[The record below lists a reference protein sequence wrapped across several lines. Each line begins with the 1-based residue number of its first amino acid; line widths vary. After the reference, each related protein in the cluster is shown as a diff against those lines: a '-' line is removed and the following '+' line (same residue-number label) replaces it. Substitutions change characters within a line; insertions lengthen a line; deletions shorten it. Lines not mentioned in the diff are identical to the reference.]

1 MEHIIHNFAQGNLF
15 ACTEQLFKQL
25 NIELHSSEDLPILPQ
40 DFFDKELYRAEN
52 KIHQLIQQLYVAG
65 MVGTEKDSLAVIA
78 VELATT
84 AATRTQL
91 STITRLINRQAKGM
105 PIAVLFRYGSHI
117 ALANAERTQYKQTYR
132 EGEKIGKVSIL
143 KDIHTLNPHRGHLDI
158 LETLKIP
165 AKIKTFRDLYAHWQ
179 EVFNVSTL
187 NKKFYNELFA
197 WFQWTIS
204 EEVGVTYPNDTKT
217 DQDDRVQL
225 EEQVIRLI
233 TRVLFVWFIK
243 QKHLVPNK
251 LFETAELHSILKDFQ
266 PDSLKEGNYYN
277 AILQNLFFATLNKKV
292 TERSFAKEKKGRDVK
307 TLYRYAEM
315 FSISEE
321 KVIEL
326 FRSVPFLNGGLFECL
341 DKDQG
346 NDGKRYHLDGFSR
359 NDKRLKGRYLHRA
372 FIPNIVFFDPQKG
385 LFPLLNRYHFTIEEN
400 TPNDIQVALDPE
412 LLGNVF
418 ENLLGAFNPETQE
431 SARKQSGSFYTPKE
445 VVNYM
450 VDESLKAYL
459 HNQLPAFSAESI
471 ETLFEER
478 ELPIEWLSQ
487 PTHCQK
493 VVETLEKVKILDP
506 ACGSG
511 AFPMGILNRMVY
523 LLEKL
528 DISNKR
534 RLYKLK
540 LHIIQNCIY
549 GVDIQTI
556 ASQISKLRFFISLI
570 VEQEETNTDAK
581 QNYGVHTLP
590 NLETKFVT
598 ANTLISLEKEDNAA
612 LFNDE
617 RLVTLKEKLFKVRTD
632 HFYAQSAF
640 KKKELRKEDAEICE
654 NIKKYLLDIA
664 IKPNEQHIAVWKKSI
679 ESLETDRKK
688 YATERW
694 EEVPVQT
701 DMFAEAKP
709 IKVDVNLAKRKE
721 VNSKIKEL
729 QSLIEKEYHKTESDK
744 LKKELDSLASW
755 NPYDQNASAP
765 FFDPEWMFGIS
776 DGFDIVIGNPPYVQL
791 QKSGGKLAKLYEEQ
805 NYQTFA
811 RTGDIYCLF
820 YEKVYQLLKQGGI
833 CNFITSNKWMRAG
846 YGEATRKF
854 LLEKTNPI
862 ILIDFGGIKVFKTAT
877 VDVNILLYVKE
888 KSTFNTLACTVKDKE
903 LKELRIF
910 LNKRLY
916 GKQ

>member
-40 DFFDKELYRAEN
+40 DFFDEELYRAEN

-91 STITRLINRQAKGM
+91 STITRLINIQAKGM
-105 PIAVLFRYGSHI
+105 PVAVLFRYGSHI

-143 KDIHTLNPHRGHLDI
+143 KDIDILNPHRGHLDI

-217 DQDDRVQL
+217 NQDDRVQL
-225 EEQVIRLI
+225 EEQIIRLI

-243 QKHLVPNK
+243 QKHLVPDK
-251 LFETAELHSILKDFQ
+251 LFEQDELHKILKDFD
-266 PDSLKEGNYYN
+266 PNSLKNGNYYN

-292 TERSFAKEKKGRDVK
+292 TERAFATASNTRDIK
-307 TLYRYAEM
+307 TLYRYKEI
-315 FSISEE
+315 FKISEE
-321 KVIEL
+321 EVIEL
-326 FRSVPFLNGGLFECL
+326 FRTIPFLNGGLFECL

-359 NDKRLKGRYLHRA
+359 NDKRLKGRYIHRA

-478 ELPIEWLSQ
+478 ELPI
-487 PTHCQK
+487 
-493 VVETLEKVKILDP
+493 
-506 ACGSG
+506 
-511 AFPMGILNRMVY
+511 
-523 LLEKL
+523 
-528 DISNKR
+528 
-534 RLYKLK
+534 
-540 LHIIQNCIY
+540 
-549 GVDIQTI
+549 
-556 ASQISKLRFFISLI
+556 
-570 VEQEETNTDAK
+570 
-581 QNYGVHTLP
+581 
-590 NLETKFVT
+590 
-598 ANTLISLEKEDNAA
+598 
-612 LFNDE
+612 
-617 RLVTLKEKLFKVRTD
+617 
-632 HFYAQSAF
+632 
-640 KKKELRKEDAEICE
+640 
-654 NIKKYLLDIA
+654 
-664 IKPNEQHIAVWKKSI
+664 
-679 ESLETDRKK
+679 
-688 YATERW
+688 
-694 EEVPVQT
+694 
-701 DMFAEAKP
+701 
-709 IKVDVNLAKRKE
+709 
-721 VNSKIKEL
+721 
-729 QSLIEKEYHKTESDK
+729 
-744 LKKELDSLASW
+744 
-755 NPYDQNASAP
+755 
-765 FFDPEWMFGIS
+765 
-776 DGFDIVIGNPPYVQL
+776 
-791 QKSGGKLAKLYEEQ
+791 
-805 NYQTFA
+805 
-811 RTGDIYCLF
+811 
-820 YEKVYQLLKQGGI
+820 
-833 CNFITSNKWMRAG
+833 
-846 YGEATRKF
+846 
-854 LLEKTNPI
+854 
-862 ILIDFGGIKVFKTAT
+862 
-877 VDVNILLYVKE
+877 
-888 KSTFNTLACTVKDKE
+888 
-903 LKELRIF
+903 
-910 LNKRLY
+910 
-916 GKQ
+916 

>member
-1 MEHIIHNFAQGNLF
+1 MEHIIHNFAQGSLF

-40 DFFDKELYRAEN
+40 NFFDKELYRAEN

-105 PIAVLFRYGSHI
+105 PVAVLFKYGNNI

-143 KDIHTLNPHRGHLDI
+143 KDIDTLNPHRGHLDI
-158 LETLKIP
+158 LEALKIP
-165 AKIKTFRDLYAHWQ
+165 SKVKTFRDLYAHWQ
-179 EVFNVSTL
+179 DVFNVSTL

-204 EEVGVTYPNDTKT
+204 EEVGVTYPNDIETN
-217 DQDDRVQL
+217 QDDRVQL

-243 QKHLVPNK
+243 QKHLVPNN
-251 LFETAELHSILKDFQ
+251 LFEEAELSKILKDFQ
-266 PDSLKEGNYYN
+266 ANSLKNGNYYN

-292 TERSFAKEKKGRDVK
+292 TERSFAKEKNGRDVK

-326 FRSVPFLNGGLFECL
+326 FQSVPFLNGGLFECL

-359 NDKRLKGRYLHRA
+359 NNKRLKGRYIHRA
-372 FIPNIVFFDPQKG
+372 FIPNIVFFDLQKG

-478 ELPIEWLSQ
+478 ELSIEWLSQ

-534 RLYKLK
+534 RLYELK
-540 LHIIQNCIY
+540 LHIIQ
-549 GVDIQTI
+549 GSRLVKFVF
-556 ASQISKLRFFISLI
+556 SQIF
-570 VEQEETNTDAK
+570 EQ
-581 QNYGVHTLP
+581 
-590 NLETKFVT
+590 
-598 ANTLISLEKEDNAA
+598 S
-612 LFNDE
+612 
-617 RLVTLKEKLFKVRTD
+617 
-632 HFYAQSAF
+632 
-640 KKKELRKEDAEICE
+640 
-654 NIKKYLLDIA
+654 
-664 IKPNEQHIAVWKKSI
+664 
-679 ESLETDRKK
+679 
-688 YATERW
+688 
-694 EEVPVQT
+694 
-701 DMFAEAKP
+701 
-709 IKVDVNLAKRKE
+709 
-721 VNSKIKEL
+721 
-729 QSLIEKEYHKTESDK
+729 
-744 LKKELDSLASW
+744 
-755 NPYDQNASAP
+755 
-765 FFDPEWMFGIS
+765 
-776 DGFDIVIGNPPYVQL
+776 
-791 QKSGGKLAKLYEEQ
+791 
-805 NYQTFA
+805 
-811 RTGDIYCLF
+811 
-820 YEKVYQLLKQGGI
+820 
-833 CNFITSNKWMRAG
+833 
-846 YGEATRKF
+846 
-854 LLEKTNPI
+854 
-862 ILIDFGGIKVFKTAT
+862 
-877 VDVNILLYVKE
+877 
-888 KSTFNTLACTVKDKE
+888 
-903 LKELRIF
+903 
-910 LNKRLY
+910 
-916 GKQ
+916 